1 MKYLITGGAGFIGSH
16 LSEQLLATGHT
27 ITCVDNFLT
36 GSRKNIAH
44 LLKNSSFRLVEADCS
59 KPLAQLDPHEV
70 IIHLASPASPPKY
83 QKYPIETLLVNSIGT
98 YELLKLAHWWQARFM
113 FASTS
118 EVYGDPLE
126 HPQKETYWGN
136 VNPAGP
142 RSCYDEGKRVGE
154 AFVYTYCTKF
164 NLDTRVIRI
173 FNTYGPRM
181 DIDDGR
187 VVTNFIA
194 QILRKQPLTIYG
206 DGSQSRSFCY
216 VSDLVAGII
225 KVVESEKAK
234 GETINLGNPTE
245 HTISEFAKIIK
256 ELAHYEGELVNS
268 KLPEDDPKLRRP
280 DITKAQNLL
289 GWQPQITLTEGL
301 KKTLA
306 FFQNPA

>member
-1 MKYLITGGAGFIGSH
+1 MKFLITGGAGFIGSH
-16 LSEQLLATGHT
+16 LCDQLLEAGHT

-44 LLKNSSFRLVEADCS
+44 LVSNPSFRLVEADCS
-59 KPLAQLDPHEV
+59 KPLTQLDPHEI

-98 YELLKLAHWWQARFM
+98 YELLKLAHLWQARFV

-136 VNPAGP
+136 VNPSGP
-142 RSCYDEGKRVGE
+142 RSCYDEGKRCGE
-154 AFVYTYCTKF
+154 AFCYTYLKKYGV
-164 NLDTRVIRI
+164 DVRVIRI

-187 VVTNFIA
+187 VVTNFIG
-194 QILRKQPLTIYG
+194 QTIRKQPLTIYG
-206 DGSQSRSFCY
+206 DGSQTRSFCFI
-216 VSDLVAGII
+216 SDLVAGIVA
-225 KVVESEKAK
+225 VVESEKAR
-234 GETINLGNPTE
+234 GEIINLGNPTE
-245 HTISEFAKIIK
+245 HTIAEFAQIIK
-256 ELAHYEGELVNS
+256 DLAHYEGELLNS
-268 KLPEDDPKLRRP
+268 ELPEDDPKLRRP
-280 DITKAQNLL
+280 DIGKAQTLL
-289 GWQPQITLTEGL
+289 GWESRVTLTEGL

-306 FFQNPA
+306 YFQSLA

>member
-1 MKYLITGGAGFIGSH
+1 MKFLITGGAGFIGSH
-16 LSEQLLATGHT
+16 LCDQLLEMGHGV
-27 ITCVDNFLT
+27 TCVDNFLT

-44 LLKNSSFRLVEADCS
+44 LVNNPNFRLVEADCS
-59 KPLAQLDPHEV
+59 KPLTQFSPHEV

-83 QKYPIETLLVNSIGT
+83 QQYPIETLLVNSIGT
-98 YELLKLAHWWQARFM
+98 YELLKLAYIWQARFV

-136 VNPAGP
+136 VNPAGA

-154 AFVYTYCTKF
+154 AFVYTYRTKF

-187 VVTNFIA
+187 VVTNFIS
-194 QILRKQPLTIYG
+194 QIIRKQPLTIYG

-225 KVVESEKAK
+225 KVVESENAK

-280 DITKAQNLL
+280 DIAKAQSLL
-289 GWQPQITLTEGL
+289 DWQPQVSLTEGL
-301 KKTLA
+301 QKTLIY
-306 FFQNPA
+306 FQNAA